1 MKIFAN
7 IFKIVAMTITVAA
20 IVVCAIIM
28 GPTLKGVKPFV
39 AQSGSMEPEIGTGS
53 LVYIDTQNKDVKVGD
68 IIAYKI
74 HNEIKNKD
82 IIVTHRIVREE
93 NGNFITQGDVN
104 KLPDASPVSKGQIIG
119 KYAYNI
125 PKLGLLYDK
134 VGQKF
139 FVVVAAWIFI
149 LVGLSVLLSFLAE
162 KDQKEC
168 SRKTESIIAA

>member
-7 IFKIVAMTITVAA
+7 IFKVVAMTITVAT
-20 IVVCAIIM
+20 IIFCAIIM
-28 GPTLKGVKPFV
+28 GPTLKGIKPFV

-53 LVYIDTQNKDVKVGD
+53 LVYIDTQNKDVKIGD
-68 IIAYKI
+68 IVAYKI

-82 IIVTHRIVREE
+82 IIVTHRIVKEE

-104 KLPDASPVSKGQIIG
+104 KLPDANPVTKDQIIG
-119 KYAYNI
+119 KYSYNI
-125 PKLGLLYDK
+125 PKLGLYYDK

-139 FVVVAAWIFI
+139 FIVVAAWIFI

-168 SRKTESIIAA
+168 IKKSEPIVMA